1 MSLSIVHKNKE
12 KKHLNI
18 LLKTYITKIRND
30 KGLIFLVRCCIKIN
44 SQFNIIS
51 FNISFI

>member
-18 LLKTYITKIRND
+18 LLKTYITKIKRKRQRID
-30 KGLIFLVRCCIKIN
+30 IFRSMLYKN
-44 SQFNIIS
+44 K
-51 FNISFI
+51 